1 MRIQNSIPPIDGG
14 SPTDLIRFPEPRREG
29 GPSLESTLQ
38 RRRSVRGFRPEP
50 INLAEVGQLLWAAQ
64 GVTSADGKRTAPSAG
79 GTYPLET
86 YLVAGAVEGFAPGV
100 YHYLPAEHALALR
113 VAGDVRTELAAI
125 SMKQECV
132 RTSAVSILFA
142 TVVARTAAKY
152 GASAESYVDMEAGH
166 AAQNLSLQA
175 VGLDLGAVMI
185 GAFEAEAVV
194 SLLRL
199 PPEHRPRYDA
209 AVGRPQ

>member
-1 MRIQNSIPPIDGG
+1 MN
-14 SPTDLIRFPEPRREG
+14 LIRFPEPRRDG
-29 GPSLESTLQ
+29 GPSLELTLQ
-38 RRRSVRGFRPEP
+38 RRRSVRVFRPMP
-50 INLAEVGQLLWAAQ
+50 LNLAEVGQLLWAAQ

-86 YLVAGAVEGFAPGV
+86 YLVAGAVEDFAPGV
-100 YHYLPAEHALALR
+100 YHYRPAEHALAGL
-113 VAGDVRTELAAI
+113 VAGDVRAELAAI

-132 RTSAVSILFA
+132 RTSAVSVLFA
-142 TVVARTAAKY
+142 TVAARTAAKY
-152 GASAESYVDMEAGH
+152 GSSAESYVDMEAGH

-185 GAFEAEAVV
+185 GAFELAAMVA
-194 SLLRL
+194 LLRL
-199 PPEHRPRYDA
+199 PTDHVPRYFA